1 MDTQENFV
9 QITIYYLDGASEAFN
24 IYAPPDEE
32 AAILP
37 DDARSLMEQPFLVF
51 NLPEQTVMVN
61 MANVAKLEV
70 KPPQQLLPGGN
81 VLNNADRV
89 TALDRMR

>member
-9 QITIYYLDGASEAFN
+9 QITIYYLDGESEAFN
-24 IYAPPDEE
+24 VYAPPEDK
-32 AAILP
+32 AATLP
-37 DDARSLMEQPFLVF
+37 NDARSLMQQPFLVF
-51 NLPEQTVMVN
+51 NLPEQTVIVN

-70 KPPQQLLPGGN
+70 KPPQELLPGEN